1 MNDKQD
7 FFPQYLSAP
16 LQVLWFEA
24 DELAVMIIFF
34 TISSLYGGWFWLSLI
49 LGPFFYLRI
58 KKNYPKSFIKHLL
71 YFAGLKT
78 PRNYPSFFEKLFL
91 E

>member
-24 DELAVMIIFF
+24 DELAVMVIFF
-34 TISSLYGGWFWLSLI
+34 TIASLFGGWFWLSLI
-49 LGPFFYLRI
+49 VGPFLYLRI

-71 YFAGLKT
+71 YFVGLQA
-78 PRNYPSFFEKLFL
+78 PPNYPSFFEKLFL